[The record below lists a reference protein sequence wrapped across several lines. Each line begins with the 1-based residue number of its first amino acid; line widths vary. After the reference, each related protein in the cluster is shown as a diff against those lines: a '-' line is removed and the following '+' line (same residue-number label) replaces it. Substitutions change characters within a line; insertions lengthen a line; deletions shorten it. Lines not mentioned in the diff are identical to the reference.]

1 MKVVYGLVTVAL
13 VVLSATG
20 GCVSKAE
27 FDKCARRNII
37 LQEEM
42 DNLERAVENE
52 RIRAEKCEGELD
64 ALRQGGGLC
73 AKKVSELEAM
83 LAEKNAMIDK
93 LTKMV
98 SESPLPL
105 ELSNALA
112 EWARQVGS
120 DLVEYDEKTGVVR
133 FKSDLLFEKGQATV
147 QAGVRPQLEQFARI
161 MDSPAAEGFDVLIVG
176 HTDDVPILKP
186 ETRAQHPTNWHL
198 SAHRA
203 IAVEDILAGGGMAET
218 RLAVMGMGEFRP
230 IAPNAGGNR
239 GNALNRRVEIYIV
252 PAGQIRIATGT
263 PATGG

>member
-1 MKVVYGLVTVAL
+1 MKVVYGLVAVAL
-13 VVLSATG
+13 VVLFAAG

-27 FDKCARRNII
+27 FDKCARRNLT
-37 LQEEM
+37 LQELVAS
-42 DNLERAVENE
+42 LEEAQENE
-52 RIRAEKCEGELD
+52 RIRADRLKAELD
-64 ALRQGGGLC
+64 AIKAGGDLC
-73 AKKVSELEAM
+73 AKKVAELEAM
-83 LAEKNAMIDK
+83 MAEKNAMIDK

-98 SESPLPL
+98 SESPLPP

-112 EWARQVGS
+112 DWANQVGS

-147 QAGVRPQLEQFARI
+147 QAGVRPQLEKFAQI
-161 MDSPAAEGFDVLIVG
+161 MGSAAAEGFDVLIVG

-203 IAVEDILAGGGMAET
+203 IAVEDILAGAGMAET
-218 RLAVMGMGEFRP
+218 RLAVVGMGEFRP

-252 PAGQIRIATGT
+252 PAGQIRISTGT
-263 PATGG
+263 AAAGG